1 MNIILT
7 RNFHFGIR
15 CLLIN
20 FTYELGRVP
29 LIVQIS
35 TLVTKYWIRIEAS
48 NYTNTLVGEAAS
60 FNIRANTQAVNFTN
74 YILKL
79 CDLGSLNGISLPLES
94 LHNVG
99 TYLKNRLSTYFTIYI
114 LSTYFTIYY
123 FAIYIMSDS
132 S

>member
-1 MNIILT
+1 MVVKS
-7 RNFHFGIR
+7 GV
-15 CLLIN
+15 CLLGKISSFELFQKRFFSVVN
-20 FTYELGRVP
+20 KMESLQLKFFKRILGVHSKSTNLAVYGELGRVP

-79 CDLGSLNGISLPLES
+79 CDLDSLNGISL
-94 LHNVG
+94 H
-99 TYLKNRLSTYFTIYI
+99 LKV
-114 LSTYFTIYY
+114 
-123 FAIYIMSDS
+123 YIM
-132 S
+132 